1 MIACILG
8 ENFNHSLVNKEEYKQ
23 VKIQEGTIRAQNV
36 ETKKQLV
43 KISWDNARNRGIQ
56 WSVMLPLSLFS

>member
-1 MIACILG
+1 MDKKWKRWISLLIACILG

-23 VKIQEGTIRAQNV
+23 VKIEEGTKRAQNV

-43 KISWDNARNRGIQ
+43 KRSCDGAENRGIQ
-56 WSVMLPLSLFS
+56 

>member
-1 MIACILG
+1 LIACILG